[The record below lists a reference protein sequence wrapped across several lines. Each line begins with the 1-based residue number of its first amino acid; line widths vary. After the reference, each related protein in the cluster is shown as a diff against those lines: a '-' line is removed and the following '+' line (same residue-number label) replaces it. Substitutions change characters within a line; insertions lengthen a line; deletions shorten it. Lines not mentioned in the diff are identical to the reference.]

1 VSERYDAVVI
11 GGGFFGLYLAEF
23 LATRHER
30 VMVCERES
38 DFMQRASYVNQARVH
53 HGYHYP
59 RSLLT
64 AYRSRVNFPRFVEQ
78 FRPCIDSS
86 FEKCYAIAARLSKVS
101 LEQFRRTMR
110 LIGAPLYPAP
120 PRLRGLFDAG
130 YVEGVFLACEYAFN
144 AVMLKDLML
153 ERARRAGVELSR
165 GTVVKRLRQAAGGSI
180 EVELVRDEVTSTAL
194 AGEVYSATYAQTN
207 EVLANSGLELI
218 PFKHELVELA
228 LVEAPQELRAV
239 GVTVM
244 CGPFF
249 SCMPFPPLGVHT
261 LSHVRYTPHGH
272 WYDSGNSYVPA
283 ALRIAALDKTTAFPA
298 MVRDA
303 SRYLPL
309 MRKCRYVGS
318 LWDVKTL
325 LPRSEIDDSRPILFR
340 PHHGL
345 RNHHVVMGAKLD
357 NVYDVTDQV
366 REALPARE
374 WCPHGQG

>member
-1 VSERYDAVVI
+1 VSDRCDALVI

-23 LATRHER
+23 LATRNER
-30 VMVCERES
+30 VMVCEREP

-86 FEKCYAIAARLSKVS
+86 FEKCYAIGSRLSKVS

-110 LIGAPLYPAP
+110 LIGAPLEPAP
-120 PRLRGLFDAG
+120 PHLRGLFDPG
-130 YVEGVFLACEYAFN
+130 YVEGAFLACEYAFN
-144 AVMLKDLML
+144 AVILKDLMK
-153 ERARRAGVELSR
+153 ESARRAGVELSSR
-165 GTVVKRLRQAAGGSI
+165 TQVTRLKQAAGDAI
-180 EVELVRDEVTSTAL
+180 EVELSREEGTRTVV

-207 EVLANSGLELI
+207 EVLANSGLEPI

-228 LVEAPQELRAV
+228 LVEVPQELRAV

-272 WYDSGNSYVPA
+272 WYDSGTSYVPPA
-283 ALRIAALDKTTAFPA
+283 ERIAAFDKKTAFPA

-318 LWDVKTL
+318 LWDVKTV

-366 REALPARE
+366 REAIPVRE
-374 WCPHGQG
+374 WFPHGQ